1 MMEEKMTTTSSLE
14 QQQAP
19 ERRSIDQSKIA
30 YQKPQ
35 PAGMVPDVFV
45 GSALE
50 LDGDERKWVPQSPT
64 VAFRPLVLNVSQ
76 GYYINIL
83 RVRSSGVL
91 SRHRHSGPVH
101 AITLRGRW
109 RRLSKDNRRQ
119 GVPAAWSHR
128 GIGPCGRERAPCEEG
143 RRESPM
149 VSGAGAR
156 RAIQYAWMLRAAG
169 AIRSTNA

>member
-1 MMEEKMTTTSSLE
+1 MKSSLE
-14 QQQAP
+14 KMQVS

-35 PAGMVPDVFV
+35 PVGMVPDVFV

-50 LDGDERKWVPQSPT
+50 LDKDEREWVPQSPT

-91 SRHRHSGPVH
+91 SRHRHSG
-101 AITLRGRW
+101 
-109 RRLSKDNRRQ
+109 
-119 GVPAAWSHR
+119 
-128 GIGPCGRERAPCEEG
+128 
-143 RRESPM
+143 
-149 VSGAGAR
+149 GACLHVAR
-156 RAIQYAWMLRAAG
+156 KMALPR
-169 AIRSTNA
+169 T